1 MAYVNRLSDHLFVQS
16 RWVAK
21 RLKEPEFL
29 WDRGLRI
36 DPRAAVRAKR
46 QTSAAAG
53 IENGNGKNK
62 DTRRSDKR

>member
-1 MAYVNRLSDHLFVQS
+1 VQS

-36 DPRAAVRAKR
+36 DPRAAVLAKR
-46 QTSAAAG
+46 RAAAAASG
-53 IENGNGKNK
+53 GGSGEDGNAPRRGK
-62 DTRRSDKR
+62 R

>member
-1 MAYVNRLSDHLFVQS
+1 VQS

-36 DPRAAVRAKR
+36 DPRAAVVAKR
-46 QTSAAAG
+46 RAAAASG
-53 IENGNGKNK
+53 AENGKDKDAPRSGK
-62 DTRRSDKR
+62 R

>member
-1 MAYVNRLSDHLFVQS
+1 MVYINRLSDHLFVQS

-36 DPRAAVRAKR
+36 DPRAAVIAKR
-46 QTSAAAG
+46 RAAAAEG
-53 IENGNGKNK
+53 AESGRDKDAPRSGK
-62 DTRRSDKR
+62 R